1 MQESRTTGQTLLMAA
16 GLFGAA
22 CLPIQA
28 AEVVEAGPTI
38 LAEVIVS
45 ASRMSE
51 KKQEV
56 TSNVTVISR
65 QEIDRAVG
73 RNIGDL
79 LAEKGVGHI
88 QKYPGSLTA
97 IGLRGF
103 RTDTHGNDLQG
114 HVLIL
119 LDGRR
124 AGTGNVAKL
133 LTENV
138 ERIEIIRGPGAVQYG
153 SGGMGGVIN
162 IITRQGSV
170 NSLAL
175 EAGGGSF
182 ERGQVIL
189 GGTAKNGAFDFAGS
203 VSGKTA
209 GDYTT
214 GSGQTYANTGV
225 ESEAGLSANL
235 GYRFLSG
242 QRLSLVIT
250 AFDTR
255 EAGNPDYLT
264 TNDFD
269 DYGDKANAS
278 IDTSYTGENTDG
290 QWQWLTRY
298 FFGRDEN
305 SWYDPLASNPDGWD
319 NGLLSGNTTE
329 QQGAQAQ
336 ITGEFG
342 SSSLTAGLD
351 WLKYQVENSWSPK
364 DAGYLNPAAFLLG
377 KSGFFERRVIL
388 AGGLRYDWYEVE
400 VNDSEGHDASD
411 AHFTPR
417 IGAVWLLT
425 DAIRLRCQ
433 YAGAFV
439 MPSADQLALDLH
451 SFGHRTVG
459 NPDLDPE
466 ESETWEAGVEYAA
479 SGLTAS
485 LTGFSSHFQDKIT
498 TTALAD
504 GSTSWQN
511 LGEATIEGFEVSAGY
526 DLGLLFDWQWEV
538 RPFVD
543 LTWLTTFT
551 DDATGEDL
559 LYVSDRIISAGLAV
573 SSGEDTTAQITVTA
587 NGSQDVDDWLSGI
600 YPAPTAELDGFTL
613 TSLSLSYRLMQLRQ
627 GELILRAEIG
637 NVFDEDYA
645 YVNGYPMPGRNM
657 YLGLK
662 WQY

>member
-1 MQESRTTGQTLLMAA
+1 MQESRTPRQSS
-16 GLFGAA
+16 LFTASLILAA
-22 CLPIQA
+22 CSFSQA
-28 AEVVEAGPTI
+28 AEVTSEPTVMDEI
-38 LAEVIVS
+38 VVS
-45 ASRMSE
+45 ASRVPE

-65 QEIDRAVG
+65 EDIDRAVG

-153 SGGMGGVIN
+153 SGGMGGVVN
-162 IITRQGSV
+162 IITRQGNT

-182 ERGQVIL
+182 ERGQFVL
-189 GGTAKNGAFDFAGS
+189 GGTAKKTLFDFAGS
-203 VSGKTA
+203 ASGRTV

-214 GSGQTYANTGV
+214 GSGQTYANTGY
-225 ESEAGLSANL
+225 ESETGLSANL
-235 GYRFLSG
+235 GYQPVPG
-242 QRLSLVIT
+242 QRLGLVVT

-255 EAGNPDYLT
+255 EAGSPDYLT
-264 TNDFD
+264 TNDLD
-269 DYGDKANAS
+269 DYGDKATLS
-278 IDTSYTGENTDG
+278 FDTSYTGKDVG
-290 QWQWLTRY
+290 GRWQWLARY

-305 SWYDPLASNPDGWD
+305 TWHDPVASDPDGWD
-319 NGLLSGNTTE
+319 NGLSSGNTTD

-336 ITGEFG
+336 ISGEFG
-342 SSSLTAGLD
+342 HSSLTAGLD
-351 WLKYQVENSWSPK
+351 WLHYQVENSWSPR
-364 DAGYLNPAAFLLG
+364 DTGYLNPAAFLLG
-377 KSGFFERRVIL
+377 KSGLFERQLIL
-388 AGGLRYDWYEVE
+388 TGGLRYDWYDVE
-400 VNDSEGHDASD
+400 VNDGQGRDASD
-411 AHFTPR
+411 THLTPQA
-417 IGAVWLLT
+417 GAVWLLT
-425 DAIRLRCQ
+425 DEVRLRGQ
-433 YAGAFV
+433 YAQAFV
-439 MPSADQLALDLH
+439 MPSADQLALDMH
-451 SFGHRTVG
+451 SLGHRTVG
-459 NPDLDPE
+459 NPDLEPE
-466 ESETWEAGVEYAA
+466 ESETWEAGVEYTA
-479 SGLTAS
+479 SGLAAS
-485 LTGFSSHFQDKIT
+485 LTGFSSHFQDKIM

-511 LGEATIEGFEVSAGY
+511 LGEATIEGFEFSAGY
-526 DLGLLFDWQWEV
+526 DIGLLFDWQWEV

-551 DDATGEDL
+551 DDATGRDL
-559 LYVSDRIISAGLAV
+559 PYVSAEILSAGLAV
-573 SSGEDTTAQITVTA
+573 SSGEGATAQLTVNA
-587 NGSQDVDDWLSGI
+587 NGPQDVQDWLSGI
-600 YPAPTAELDGFTL
+600 YPAPTIELDGFTV
-613 TSLSLSYRLMQLRQ
+613 TNLSLNYRLMQLRHGDLVLR
-627 GELILRAEIG
+627 GEVG
-637 NVFDEDYA
+637 NVFDEEYA
-645 YVNGYPMPGRNM
+645 YVNGYPMPGRSL

-662 WQY
+662 WNY